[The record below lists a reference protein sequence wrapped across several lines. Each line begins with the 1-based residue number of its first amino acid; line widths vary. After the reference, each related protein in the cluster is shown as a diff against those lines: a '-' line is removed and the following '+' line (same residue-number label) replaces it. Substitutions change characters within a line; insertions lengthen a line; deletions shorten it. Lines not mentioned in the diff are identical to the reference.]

1 MRRAKGGYLKKEYIN
16 TRISGIKPFCIDT
29 GQCVGYYR
37 HTFPGIS
44 FPVISLQKSVWPYRP
59 EIQLFI
65 EKSGV
70 LFGKFTEQGTHRK
83 GVQMSFSTIL
93 SAAIDGLG
101 VELVRVEAD
110 VSNGLP
116 MFHMVGYLSS
126 EVKEAGER
134 VRTAIRNSGFDYPAK
149 RTVVNLSPA
158 TLRKRGA
165 SFDLPIA
172 VAILASLGQIR
183 PEAAGGYLITGE
195 LGLDGRVRKVPGVLP
210 VVMEG
215 KKKGI
220 TRFIVPAENRSEGSL
235 VKGADVIGVG
245 NLEEVVSILSG
256 GRRPENR
263 KETGVRDEWGE
274 EIPDFADIR
283 GQENVKRAAEIAVA
297 GGHNLLMIGPP
308 GSGKSMTA
316 KCIAGIL
323 PPLDM
328 EESLEITKIYSV
340 LGMLDEKEPLI
351 RRRPF
356 REVHHTATRAALIG
370 GGIVPRPGEISLA
383 HGGVLFLDE
392 LPEFR
397 KSVIEVLRQ
406 PLEEKSVQI
415 SRNYGNYRFPAD
427 FMLVAA
433 MNPCPCGCYPDMK
446 KCTCTPAQI
455 HMYLSRVSRP
465 FLDRIDLCVEAPR
478 VEYRY
483 LAEERK
489 GECSAA
495 IRKRVCQ
502 AREIQKRRYK
512 GTKITTN
519 STLRGNDVQKY
530 CVLGEK
536 EHALMEQV
544 FTVMGLTA
552 RAYHRI
558 IKTARTIADLEGE
571 EKIRERHLKEAVG
584 YRVVDERYWQRQE
597 VRL

>member
-1 MRRAKGGYLKKEYIN
+1 
-16 TRISGIKPFCIDT
+16 
-29 GQCVGYYR
+29 
-37 HTFPGIS
+37 
-44 FPVISLQKSVWPYRP
+44 
-59 EIQLFI
+59 
-65 EKSGV
+65 
-70 LFGKFTEQGTHRK
+70 
-83 GVQMSFSTIL
+83 MSFSTIL

-116 MFHMVGYLSS
+116 VFHMVGYLSS

-149 RTVVNLSPA
+149 RTIVNLSPA

-172 VAILASLGQIR
+172 VAIMVSLGQVS
-183 PEAAGGYLITGE
+183 PEAAQGCLITGE

-210 VVMEG
+210 IVMEG
-215 KKKGI
+215 KQNGV
-220 TRFIVPAENRSEGSL
+220 TRFIVPGENKAEGSL
-235 VKGADVIGVG
+235 VKGVEVIGAG
-245 NLEEVVSILSG
+245 SLKEVVSILSG
-256 GRRPENR
+256 EWVPEKR
-263 KETGVRDEWGE
+263 EESEITDDWDETL
-274 EIPDFADIR
+274 PDFADIR

-323 PPLDM
+323 PPPDM

-340 LGMLDEKEPLI
+340 LGMLDEKSPLI
-351 RRRPF
+351 RKRPF

-370 GGIVPRPGEISLA
+370 GGLVPRPGEISLA

-415 SRNYGNYRFPAD
+415 SRTYGNYRFPAD

-455 HMYLSRVSRP
+455 HMYLSRISRP
-465 FLDRIDLCVEAPR
+465 FLDRIDLCVEARR
-478 VEYRY
+478 VEYRH
-483 LAEERK
+483 LADERK
-489 GECSAA
+489 GECSAV
-495 IRKRVCQ
+495 IRKRVCR
-502 AREIQKRRYK
+502 AREIQIKRYT
-512 GTKITTN
+512 GTKMTTN
-519 STLRGNDVQKY
+519 YMLQGKDIQKY
-530 CVLGEK
+530 CTLGKK
-536 EHALMEQV
+536 EHALMEQA
-544 FTVMGLTA
+544 FKVMGLTA

-571 EKIRERHLKEAVG
+571 ERIRERHLKEALG
-584 YRVVDERYWQRQE
+584 YRAVDEKFWQR
-597 VRL
+597 